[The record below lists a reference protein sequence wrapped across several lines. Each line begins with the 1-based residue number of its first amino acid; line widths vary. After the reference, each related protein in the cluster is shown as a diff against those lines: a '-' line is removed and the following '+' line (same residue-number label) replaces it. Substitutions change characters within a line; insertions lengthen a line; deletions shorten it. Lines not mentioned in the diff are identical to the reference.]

1 MAILPKKL
9 SLAQCNGP
17 KIEVTYGLIGSLDF
31 RLMWQ
36 LFMRASALSMES
48 IDSARNTTEEDVNL
62 RCSTILSD
70 ERILLVLSNHYRNQ
84 SKFGSN
90 STNLCMLTGKSKKLS
105 VLEKLHKQ
113 QELAVQ
119 SLLER
124 ELLQHVQADTMQL
137 SLSKLSSYICSIL
150 VELLCIR
157 VLGVVG
163 TGQVVSSPCHFW
175 FGRKEQP

>member
-1 MAILPKKL
+1 MMHTCRLGNNCMAILPKKL

-31 RLMWQ
+31 HLMWQ

-84 SKFGSN
+84 SKFGTN

-105 VLEKLHKQ
+105 VLKKCTISKNWQCSHSWKGSLYNMFKQ
-113 QELAVQ
+113 IPCNYLCQSYHHTYVQ
-119 SLLER
+119 L
-124 ELLQHVQADTMQL
+124 
-137 SLSKLSSYICSIL
+137 KWSSFAYK
-150 VELLCIR
+150 
-157 VLGVVG
+157 
-163 TGQVVSSPCHFW
+163 F
-175 FGRKEQP
+175 